1 MALAFL
7 IFMTA
12 WLSATTLQEVLGKH
26 IRALGGREAVGSI
39 QSTVSFTY
47 EICYRKGYGQYCEG
61 LMQDNLLR
69 FRGIDRGI
77 YWNVNKEGLPIIG
90 DSAAKASILG
100 DMFFDTYAYLTADS
114 LVGRIHYIGD
124 TSLSDTLCH
133 ILSLCPAGG
142 DSSRLLINVKS
153 GLPVLRMTPIGKKC
167 TIVYYDTYRTF
178 QNVVLPTLTRTE
190 HIVGD
195 TLIKTKKFLKILTN
209 DGKIIAAAPNEVPR
223 IPNAYVMVKIDSVQ
237 VNADIPDSIFAMPV
251 VVPPDVTF
259 PAGLD
264 SVAVPC
270 KFKNEHL
277 FVDVMINGKGPF
289 TMMLDTG
296 CDPNYISKKT
306 AKKLG
311 IAATLDKKTISIGG
325 FGKAGE
331 ARIDSIAINGIV
343 MRSPEVM
350 VSDDDFDGMLG
361 YGFFERLAVRVDLR
375 KHQVIIYNPAL
386 MDLHAQGIRIPLEL
400 YNGLSIIHAFIDG
413 RNTRLELDLGSFAE
427 ITIQRRARVLTAL
440 IDRARDSSQEGAIMG
455 SGGISTVKI
464 FTAGIFKS
472 GDWVVAKPK
481 IQILD
486 NYEGMPMEDYI
497 DGSVGMG
504 ILKRYDILID
514 YRYRRL
520 YLQPLN

>member
-1 MALAFL
+1 
-7 IFMTA
+7 
-12 WLSATTLQEVLGKH
+12 
-26 IRALGGREAVGSI
+26 
-39 QSTVSFTY
+39 
-47 EICYRKGYGQYCEG
+47 
-61 LMQDNLLR
+61 
-69 FRGIDRGI
+69 
-77 YWNVNKEGLPIIG
+77 
-90 DSAAKASILG
+90 
-100 DMFFDTYAYLTADS
+100 
-114 LVGRIHYIGD
+114 
-124 TSLSDTLCH
+124 
-133 ILSLCPAGG
+133 
-142 DSSRLLINVKS
+142 
-153 GLPVLRMTPIGKKC
+153 
-167 TIVYYDTYRTF
+167 
-178 QNVVLPTLTRTE
+178 
-190 HIVGD
+190 
-195 TLIKTKKFLKILTN
+195 
-209 DGKIIAAAPNEVPR
+209 
-223 IPNAYVMVKIDSVQ
+223 
-237 VNADIPDSIFAMPV
+237 
-251 VVPPDVTF
+251 
-259 PAGLD
+259 
-264 SVAVPC
+264 VAVPC